1 MNLNTLD
8 KATRQATY
16 ELKDLNNNMVLF
28 TGSFRQC
35 YLKRE
40 ILAKYEDIG
49 NFIIEVI

>member
-8 KATRQATY
+8 KATKISTY
-16 ELKDLNNNMVLF
+16 KLIDMVNDIILY

-35 YLKRE
+35 YLKRD
-40 ILAKYEDIG
+40 ILAKHENIG